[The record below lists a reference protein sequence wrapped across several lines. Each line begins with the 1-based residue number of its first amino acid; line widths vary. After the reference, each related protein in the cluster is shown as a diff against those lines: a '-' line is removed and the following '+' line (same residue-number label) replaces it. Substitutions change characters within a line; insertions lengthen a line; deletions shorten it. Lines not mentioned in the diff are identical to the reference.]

1 MTMLAYPNYVTQG
14 VPIDY
19 PNYVFFFE
27 WRFRR
32 ISVRTQIRL
41 INDGAGIALLC
52 QTEAP
57 PGKTEAQKMAAN
69 CDLSCSQEP
78 AHLFG
83 LIKLQNKTFGLELR
97 ELYTFTL

>member
-41 INDGAGIALLC
+41 INDGAGMALLC

-69 CDLSCSQEP
+69 CDLSCFQEQ

>member
-1 MTMLAYPNYVTQG
+1 M
-14 VPIDY
+14 
-19 PNYVFFFE
+19 
-27 WRFRR
+27 
-32 ISVRTQIRL
+32 
-41 INDGAGIALLC
+41 ALLC

-69 CDLSCSQEP
+69 CDLSCFQEQ

-97 ELYTFTL
+97 ELYYIYSVGRGGGLLHKAN

>member
-1 MTMLAYPNYVTQG
+1 M
-14 VPIDY
+14 
-19 PNYVFFFE
+19 
-27 WRFRR
+27 
-32 ISVRTQIRL
+32 
-41 INDGAGIALLC
+41 ALLC

-69 CDLSCSQEP
+69 CDLSCFQEQ

-83 LIKLQNKTFGLELR
+83 LIKLQNKTFGLELK

>member
-1 MTMLAYPNYVTQG
+1 M
-14 VPIDY
+14 
-19 PNYVFFFE
+19 
-27 WRFRR
+27 
-32 ISVRTQIRL
+32 
-41 INDGAGIALLC
+41 ALLC

-57 PGKTEAQKMAAN
+57 PGKTEPQKMAAN

-83 LIKLQNKTFGLELR
+83 LIKLRNKTFGLELK